1 MKPDQSALD
10 LANLTIDYSAAMF
23 IEVASWMMA
32 VLGLAYCVFGVF
44 CGQHYVTKA
53 NADHKDRVKE
63 RKRIFDEGLRSDAL
77 SKQIS

>member
-1 MKPDQSALD
+1 MKPEQSAVD

-32 VLGLAYCVFGVF
+32 VLGLAYCVFGLF
-44 CGQHYVTKA
+44 CGQHYVTNVNA
-53 NADHKDRVKE
+53 NHKDRLKE

-77 SKQIS
+77 SNQIS